1 MPNNQLQSTHCT
13 GWYSHTYVWETV
25 ISVDKDWDTIQ
36 EIWSLLFLHID
47 NMIYQGTYLYHM
59 KAYSRI
65 ITIKS
70 SIVCFHVTW
79 YKDVSWCTVLSICRN
94 RWDHISW
101 MICSEIRAP
110 RNQNVWKHHK
120 IWLLST
126 AQLTWWLVPRG
137 LSSMSSQASY
147 FKTIQSIDQSFSMFP
162 LQGSVAATSQR
173 IIRWTEFTFFSQS
186 KI

>member
-1 MPNNQLQSTHCT
+1 M
-13 GWYSHTYVWETV
+13 WESVT
-25 ISVDKDWDTIQ
+25 SVDKDWNTIQ

-47 NMIYQGTYLYHM
+47 NMIHQETSLYHHM
-59 KAYSRI
+59 KAYLRI

-70 SIVCFHVTW
+70 SIVCFHVTS
-79 YKDVSWCTVLSICRN
+79 YKDVSWCFMLTICRN

-126 AQLTWWLVPRG
+126 AQPTWWLVPRG

-147 FKTIQSIDQSFSMFP
+147 FKTIQSINQSFSMFP
-162 LQGSVAATSQR
+162 FQGSVAATSQR